1 MDTNRKMAGGKSG
14 NFSKSTRDLESMM
27 TDVQLQSID
36 DSKPTNS
43 WKRSSSLTS
52 TLSDNGGSTPRGTS
66 PSGTQTQKKL
76 APKKPIKKRR
86 KSFSLGMSS
95 Y

>member
-1 MDTNRKMAGGKSG
+1 MGGKTGGKTGSFG
-14 NFSKSTRDLESMM
+14 KSKSSRDLESMLK
-27 TDVQLQSID
+27 DAQLTSID

-43 WKRSSSLTS
+43 WKRASSVESGKAKGS
-52 TLSDNGGSTPRGTS
+52 STPRGTS
-66 PSGTQTQKKL
+66 PSAANSEKKP
-76 APKKPIKKRR
+76 ASKKPIKKRR